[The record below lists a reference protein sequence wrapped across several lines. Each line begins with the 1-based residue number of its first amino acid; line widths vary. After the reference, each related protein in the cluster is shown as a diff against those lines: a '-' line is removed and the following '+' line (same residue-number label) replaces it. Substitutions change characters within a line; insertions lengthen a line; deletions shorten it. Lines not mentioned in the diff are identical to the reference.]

1 MIALLL
7 SPIYI
12 IINIYVIRWLIRWM
26 ESCSKYFKNKIS
38 KLISEDKKIY
48 VLYAATPFARF
59 LFDGLFLLDK
69 NFDRRLIDCSEIE
82 LNVLNAYF
90 WGLEITK
97 CEFLKPDVENGN

>member
-38 KLISEDKKIY
+38 KIIIITIY
-48 VLYAATPFARF
+48 TFFASSFIIGFFLPSIGYNLVGYTLPFRAS
-59 LFDGLFLLDK
+59 
-69 NFDRRLIDCSEIE
+69 I
-82 LNVLNAYF
+82 
-90 WGLEITK
+90 
-97 CEFLKPDVENGN
+97 